1 MLDTL
6 LQVWIFGHE
15 EVKLSTLFCFAL
27 PLPSEEDLPIKL
39 FLDALWASFVGRQAA
54 SSPRRA
60 AKTTPLS
67 LQHVISR

>member
-1 MLDTL
+1 MWMLDAL

-39 FLDALWASFVGRQAA
+39 FLDAL
-54 SSPRRA
+54 
-60 AKTTPLS
+60 
-67 LQHVISR
+67 